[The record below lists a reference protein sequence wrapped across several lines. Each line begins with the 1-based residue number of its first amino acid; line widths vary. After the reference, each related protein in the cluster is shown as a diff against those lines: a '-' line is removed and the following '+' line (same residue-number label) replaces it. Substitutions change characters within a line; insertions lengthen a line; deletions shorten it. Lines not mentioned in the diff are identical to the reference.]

1 MKSSKIPQ
9 NRTTNERLDI
19 EPLMKFNQN
28 NEIINIQNTHE
39 RIIGS
44 DPFIF
49 DIVSKVLNRVH
60 IHFEDEYDE
69 KLISVN
75 HYTMVEF
82 VYFVIKSS
90 MELIQESEVNTV
102 HDLTKFD
109 LKVFSLFFTPSD
121 ITEEELNWV
130 DRYTDLEDVQ
140 SNILTMEI
148 PLEYKKNY
156 LVNIKRILDR
166 NRDNFTFNDSVLEY
180 LLGSEN

>member
-1 MKSSKIPQ
+1 
-9 NRTTNERLDI
+9 
-19 EPLMKFNQN
+19 
-28 NEIINIQNTHE
+28 
-39 RIIGS
+39 
-44 DPFIF
+44 
-49 DIVSKVLNRVH
+49 
-60 IHFEDEYDE
+60 
-69 KLISVN
+69 
-75 HYTMVEF
+75 
-82 VYFVIKSS
+82 

-166 NRDNFTFNDSVLEY
+166 NRDNFTFNDSVLDY